1 MYIFFEKKQKRKEQI
16 IKPQDPLSIN
26 MRSPISEIRTFA
38 KKALLKEQNKG
49 QQGHH
54 AHKKVQRN
62 TEIQKTKRKKKTKR
76 DKIWSKKENAK
87 REKLIK
93 RREKLRETYAA
104 FKAMTLAV
112 EKAHMVVKNNG
123 FLIGQED
130 VTKDIKTK
138 EKNLLA
144 DFQRQQK
151 RLILEMKR
159 MTRLLNESKTEVYG
173 SDLH

>member
-1 MYIFFEKKQKRKEQI
+1 
-16 IKPQDPLSIN
+16 
-26 MRSPISEIRTFA
+26 
-38 KKALLKEQNKG
+38 
-49 QQGHH
+49 
-54 AHKKVQRN
+54 
-62 TEIQKTKRKKKTKR
+62 
-76 DKIWSKKENAK
+76 
-87 REKLIK
+87 
-93 RREKLRETYAA
+93 
-104 FKAMTLAV
+104 
-112 EKAHMVVKNNG
+112 MVVKNNG

>member
-1 MYIFFEKKQKRKEQI
+1 
-16 IKPQDPLSIN
+16 
-26 MRSPISEIRTFA
+26 
-38 KKALLKEQNKG
+38 
-49 QQGHH
+49 
-54 AHKKVQRN
+54 
-62 TEIQKTKRKKKTKR
+62 
-76 DKIWSKKENAK
+76 
-87 REKLIK
+87 
-93 RREKLRETYAA
+93 
-104 FKAMTLAV
+104 MTLAV

-173 SDLH
+173 SDLHLGLKAHDANLRN